1 MTVPALTPAQL
12 SAFRL
17 LLHDVRRVAGVDLV
31 VGTFMDTGADHYV
44 VDQLVGVTSDGLR
57 NLRVTVGAG
66 LGGKAM
72 LLTRPVLVQDYCSA
86 EGITHD
92 YDAAVRREGVAASFA
107 VPIRVPTGPRGVLV
121 GGLRHEHVFGDRVI
135 GDVLTFV
142 RALERDLA
150 EDLTLNR
157 RLARLRAATG
167 ARAGGGAAAGSVA
180 ERRRLVG
187 VCSELVQIASSM
199 ADGPQRRQI
208 EALVVRLTDDAD
220 DADEVPGA
228 ADDVLTAREREILA
242 EVALGATNR
251 EAAARLGIGA
261 ETVKSSL
268 ASSMRKLGVP
278 NRAALVAAAL
288 APRTGGVRGGS
299 VAGPRGPLPG

>member
-12 SAFRL
+12 SSFTL
-17 LLHDVRRVAGVDLV
+17 LLHDVRRVAGLDLV

-44 VDQLVGVTSDGLR
+44 VDQLVGATSDGLR

-72 LLTRPVLVQDYCSA
+72 LLTRPVLVRDYCSA
-86 EGITHD
+86 QGISHD
-92 YDAAVRREGVAASFA
+92 YDAAVRREGVGASFA
-107 VPIRVPTGPRGVLV
+107 VPIRVPRGPRGVLV

-150 EDLTLNR
+150 EDLALNR
-157 RLARLRAATG
+157 RLERLRAA
-167 ARAGGGAAAGSVA
+167 AGGRAAGGCGGAGGVA
-180 ERRRLVG
+180 GRRRLAG

-208 EALVVRLTDDAD
+208 EALVLTLTD
-220 DADEVPGA
+220 EA
-228 ADDVLTAREREILA
+228 AAAVDDVLTAREREILA

-251 EAAARLGIGA
+251 EVAARLGIGA

-288 APRTGGVRGGS
+288 TPRTGGVRGGR
-299 VAGPRGPLPG
+299 VAGPQGPLPG